1 MNEEESNKNVT
12 DENAPKLT
20 RQELIE
26 IVQHHIERIQQMPV
40 DMMLMP
46 VNHADLVSVL
56 LLVSASL
63 RVDD

>member
-1 MNEEESNKNVT
+1 MSEET
-12 DENAPKLT
+12 PKPPIT

-46 VNHADLVSVL
+46 VNHADLVSIL
-56 LLVSASL
+56 LMLSASL
-63 RVDD
+63 RVSD